1 MVRRRVVLSGRVQG
15 VSFRWATQQ
24 LARRHGVAGW
34 VRNCPD
40 GSVEAVFEG
49 EQADVERMLAFCREG
64 PVGAAVAQVE
74 LTDEEPE
81 RLVDFRIVG

>member
-1 MVRRRVVLSGRVQG
+1 VVRKRVVLSGRVQG

-34 VRNCPD
+34 VRNRPD

-49 EQADVERMLAFCREG
+49 ESAQVDRMVAFCGEG
-64 PVGAAVAQVE
+64 PVGAAVASIDVA
-74 LTDEEPE
+74 DEPPE
-81 RLVDFRIVG
+81 QLAGFRIVG